1 MTDQLALTLPIAPA
15 DIAAAT
21 LARHR
26 RMATANGA
34 DPAVVDSPAYR
45 ALLSRHASTDVAAYI
60 TGSKP

>member
-1 MTDQLALTLPIAPA
+1 MTDQLALTLPIDAA

-34 DPAVVDSPAYR
+34 DPSVVDSPAYR
-45 ALLSRHASTDVAAYI
+45 ALLSRHVSTDVARFI
-60 TGSKP
+60 